1 MSRTEQPRSW
11 ATLSNAGED
20 LNKNKPEPET
30 ETEDNRTIVLSLID
44 SLNNLYEKLIRLD
57 NVMKKKMIEQTLY
70 PKSE

>member
-20 LNKNKPEPET
+20 LNRNKPEI
-30 ETEDNRTIVLSLID
+30 EDNRTIVLSLID

-57 NVMKKKMIEQTLY
+57 NVMKKRMIEQELY
-70 PKSE
+70 PHGE

>member
-20 LNKNKPEPET
+20 LNKNKPEP

-57 NVMKKKMIEQTLY
+57 NVMKKKMIEQSLY
-70 PKSE
+70 PNSE